1 MNGRAR
7 GIAAMLLL
15 LTFAVG
21 ALSGMALEEALGIDW
36 FEFLDDDTDEAE
48 DALLVG
54 LDLDRRQRAGAEEI
68 LERQEDRLE
77 EYWEGRVPEI
87 QGILQES
94 YAEIRA
100 LLAPEQR
107 ALFDQRVRELRGRVP
122 EEARD

>member
-7 GIAAMLLL
+7 GIAALLL
-15 LTFAVG
+15 LTVFSVG

-36 FEFLDDDTDEAE
+36 FEFLDEDTDEAE
-48 DALLVG
+48 DSLLVG
-54 LDLDRRQRAGAEEI
+54 LELSRDQRARAEEI

-77 EYWEGRVPEI
+77 AYWEGRVPEI
-87 QGILQES
+87 QGILQAS

-100 LLAPEQR
+100 LLTPAQQGV
-107 ALFDQRVRELRGRVP
+107 FDRRVQELRGRVP